1 MTISSLIHNLKEGDI
16 VKDNIIFSKIWQDN
30 DVIQLKVVCSSS
42 VATVTSKIY
51 VSDSLIDELICQI
64 KQFLDGN
71 NEEGLWENEDK
82 GNATTASVSLR
93 FFRKDK
99 LGHIVIEVFAELDD
113 GGDYAEHNCCFF
125 VSTEY
130 GLLMNFCESLLQ
142 LKKNPVGYEIQLNC
156 S

>member
-1 MTISSLIHNLKEGDI
+1 M
-16 VKDNIIFSKIWQDN
+16 KDNIIFSKIWEDY
-30 DVIQLKVVCSSS
+30 DMIELKVTCSSS
-42 VATVTSKIY
+42 VATIISKIY

-71 NEEGLWENEDK
+71 NKEGLWANEDK
-82 GNATTASVSLR
+82 GNDTVACVSLR
-93 FFRKDK
+93 FFRKDEQ
-99 LGHIVIEVFAELDD
+99 GHIVIEVFAELDD
-113 GGDYAEHNCCFF
+113 GGDYSEHNCCFY

-130 GLLMNFCESLLQ
+130 GLLMNFCERLVR

>member
-1 MTISSLIHNLKEGDI
+1 M
-16 VKDNIIFSKIWQDN
+16 KDNIIFSKIWQDD
-30 DVIQLKVVCSSS
+30 DVIELKVVCSSS
-42 VATVTSKIY
+42 VATITSKIY

-64 KQFLDGN
+64 KQFLYEN
-71 NEEGLWENEDK
+71 NEEGLWANEDK
-82 GNATTASVSLR
+82 GNNSTACVSLR
-93 FFRKDK
+93 FFSKDK

-113 GGDYAEHNCCFF
+113 GGDYTEHNCCFY

-130 GLLMNFCESLLQ
+130 SLLMSFCEGLVK

>member
-1 MTISSLIHNLKEGDI
+1 ME
-16 VKDNIIFSKIWQDN
+16 DNIIFSKIWQDN
-30 DVIQLKVVCSSS
+30 NVIELKVVCSSS
-42 VATVTSKIY
+42 VAIVTSKIY
-51 VSDSLIDELICQI
+51 VSDTLIDELIHQI

-71 NEEGLWENEDK
+71 SEEGIWANEDK
-82 GNATTASVSLR
+82 GNASTACISLR

-113 GGDYAEHNCCFF
+113 GGNYAEHNCCFF

-130 GLLMNFCESLLQ
+130 GLLMNFCESLVQ

>member
-1 MTISSLIHNLKEGDI
+1 ME
-16 VKDNIIFSKIWQDN
+16 DNIIFRKTWQDD
-30 DVIQLKVVCSSS
+30 DVIELKVVFLSS

-51 VSDSLIDELICQI
+51 VSDSLIDELIFQI

-71 NEEGLWENEDK
+71 NEEGLWANEDR
-82 GNATTASVSLR
+82 GNASTACVSLR

-130 GLLMNFCESLLQ
+130 GLLMNFCESLVQ
-142 LKKNPVGYEIQLNC
+142 LKKNPVGYKIQLNYQ
-156 S
+156 SGDYQ

>member
-1 MTISSLIHNLKEGDI
+1 M
-16 VKDNIIFSKIWQDN
+16 KDNIIFSKIWQDD
-30 DVIQLKVVCSSS
+30 DVIELKVTCSSS
-42 VATVTSKIY
+42 VATITSKIY
-51 VSDSLIDELICQI
+51 VSDPLIDELICQI

-71 NEEGLWENEDK
+71 NEEGLWANEDK
-82 GNATTASVSLR
+82 GNDSTACVSLR

-99 LGHIVIEVFAELDD
+99 LGHIVIEVFAEIDD
-113 GGDYAEHNCCFF
+113 GGDYSEHNCCFY

-130 GLLMNFCESLLQ
+130 GLLMSFCESLVQ

>member
-1 MTISSLIHNLKEGDI
+1 M
-16 VKDNIIFSKIWQDN
+16 VKDNIIFSKIWQDD
-30 DVIQLKVVCSSS
+30 DVIELKVICSSS
-42 VATVTSKIY
+42 VATITSKIY

-71 NEEGLWENEDK
+71 NEEGLWANEDK
-82 GNATTASVSLR
+82 GNDSTACVSLR

-113 GGDYAEHNCCFF
+113 GGNYTEHNCCFY

-130 GLLMNFCESLLQ
+130 GLLMSFCESLVQ

-156 S
+156 R

>member
-1 MTISSLIHNLKEGDI
+1 ME
-16 VKDNIIFSKIWQDN
+16 DNIVLKKIWQDN
-30 DVIQLKVVCSSS
+30 DAIELRVVCSSP
-42 VATVTSKIY
+42 VITITSKIY
-51 VSDSLIDELICQI
+51 VSESLIDELICQI

-71 NEEGLWENEDK
+71 NEEGLWANEDK
-82 GNATTASVSLR
+82 GTDSTACVSLR

-125 VSTEY
+125 VGTEY
-130 GLLMNFCESLLQ
+130 GLLMNFCGSLFH
-142 LKKNPVGYEIQLNC
+142 LKNAPVGYEIQLNC